1 MEKIKKRFS
10 DIKEKLSGTESEG
23 DDAATED
30 ESSRSKKGFNAAG
43 FPLPGA
49 ALFAPIAAPGR
60 TTAAPS
66 KEMRAALKVLNDS
79 IGRMGS
85 SSGIRANAQGR
96 SSV

>member
-30 ESSRSKKGFNAAG
+30 ESSRTKKGFNAAG

-49 ALFAPIAAPGR
+49 ALFAPIDAANR
-60 TTAAPS
+60 SKAAPS

-79 IGRMGS
+79 IVKEILS
-85 SSGIRANAQGR
+85 EYH
-96 SSV
+96 